1 MIVLTFLTRLIA
13 ALALTSALTSGACS
27 VQAAGTQRWLRA
39 GKPTHQAIDML
50 EVLSHAEN
58 YGLSPSDYSL
68 GLSISQLRLVTE
80 GQADSALA
88 KQFDE
93 SLTRA
98 ASTFVNH
105 LQRGRVR
112 AATAGFHLPNTKPAS
127 QATDAASQIAAATDV
142 KAVLEAFEP
151 RPLPYRLLKQALGHY
166 RQLTREVTVHPLPA
180 MPRRSLEAGDE
191 YAGAAQLRR
200 LLVAVGDLPVDQA
213 SPPEGAGRLDPAL
226 MDAVRRFQERHGLTA
241 DGVIGKR
248 TFATLDVPLQQ
259 RVRQIELS
267 LERWRWL
274 ASPQRPD
281 IIVNIPQFMLYAL
294 PRPQRPDEELLEIP
308 VIVGRTHN
316 RTPVFV
322 AAIEQVIFQPY
333 WDVPTSILRNEL
345 LPHIRKDASYLERHH
360 FEIVRGGGDD
370 AKVQPPTPATIDAL
384 AAGKLRLRQRP
395 GPDNALGPI
404 KFVLPN
410 PFEVRMHG
418 TAEPRLFNESVR
430 AFSHGCIRVS
440 DPAALAEYV
449 LANAAGD
456 WNADAVEAAL
466 CGTKT
471 LRVSLKQPVQVVVFY
486 ATAAATR
493 SRGVLFSNDIYGHDA
508 RLEKLLARSRRP

>member
-1 MIVLTFLTRLIA
+1 MTFLARLLA
-13 ALALTSALTSGACS
+13 TLALTFATCS
-27 VQAAGTQRWLRA
+27 VQAAATQLWLRA
-39 GKPTHQAIDML
+39 GKPTPQAIDML
-50 EVLSHAEN
+50 EVLGHAEI

-68 GLSISQLRLVTE
+68 GLSIAQLRLVAD
-80 GQADSALA
+80 GQADAALA
-88 KQFDE
+88 MQFDE
-93 SLTRA
+93 SLTRTV
-98 ASTFVNH
+98 STFVVH
-105 LQRGRVR
+105 LQRGRVS
-112 AATAGFHLPNTKPAS
+112 ATAAGFHLPNTKPAS
-127 QATDAASQIAAATDV
+127 QPIDATSQIAGAANV
-142 KAVLEAFEP
+142 KAALEALEP
-151 RPLPYRLLKQALGHY
+151 RPLPYRLLKQALSHY

-191 YAGAAQLRR
+191 YAGTAQLRR
-200 LLVAVGDLPVDQA
+200 LLVAVGDLRVDQA
-213 SPPEGAGRLDPAL
+213 SPLEAAGRLDPAL

-241 DGVIGKR
+241 DSVIGKR

-274 ASPQRPD
+274 ASLQRPD

-294 PRPQRPDEELLEIP
+294 PRRPDDDLLEIP

-333 WDVPTSILRNEL
+333 WDVPSSILRNEL

-360 FEIVRGGGDD
+360 FEVVRGGGDD
-370 AKVQPPTPATIDAL
+370 AKVQPPTSAAIEAL

-395 GPDNALGPI
+395 GPDNALGPV

-449 LANAAGD
+449 LANAAEH
-456 WNADAVEAAL
+456 WNAAAVEAAL

-471 LRVSLKQPVQVVVFY
+471 LRVSLDQPVQVVIFY
-486 ATAAATR
+486 ATAAATQ
-493 SRGVLFSNDIYGHDA
+493 SRGVLFSDDIYGHDA